1 MLSNGRLITFE
12 GIDGAGKSTQLS
24 LLRQV
29 LQQKGYEVLVTREPG
44 GDAVG
49 EEVRRL
55 LLQQC
60 MVPRAELLLFLA
72 SRAQNTEVV
81 IRPALASGII
91 VLCDRYIDSSV
102 AYQGYGRD
110 LHPETIEQLNNFATN
125 SLVPDLTILLDLP
138 PEIGLERQTQKNRME
153 EAGLTFLQRVR
164 EGYLLLAQK
173 YPERIRTLD
182 ARRPPEEI
190 HREVCTLVFELLA
203 GRTMETRGSKV

>member
-1 MLSNGRLITFE
+1 MSSKGRLITFE

-55 LLQQC
+55 LLQKA

-72 SRAQNTEVV
+72 SRAQNTEAV

-110 LHPETIEQLNNFATN
+110 LQPETIEQLNDFATN
-125 SLVPDLTILLDLP
+125 SLVPDLTLLLDLP
-138 PEIGLERQTQKNRME
+138 PEVGLERQTQKNRIE
-153 EAGLTFLQRVR
+153 EAGIAFLRRVR
-164 EGYLLLAQK
+164 NGYLLLAK
-173 YPERIRTLD
+173 KHPERIRVLD
-182 ARRPPEEI
+182 AGRPPEEI
-190 HREVCTLVFELLA
+190 HREVCALVFELLL
-203 GRTMETRGSKV
+203 GRTMETRGSKA

>member
-1 MLSNGRLITFE
+1 MSSKGRLITFE

-29 LQQKGYEVLVTREPG
+29 LQEKGYEVLVTREPG

-55 LLQQC
+55 LLQKA

-72 SRAQNTEVV
+72 SRAQNTEAV

-110 LHPETIEQLNNFATN
+110 LQPETIEQLNDFATN
-125 SLVPDLTILLDLP
+125 SLVPDLTLLLDVP
-138 PEIGLERQTQKNRME
+138 PEVGLERQTQKNRIE
-153 EAGLTFLQRVR
+153 EAGIAFLRRVR
-164 EGYLLLAQK
+164 NGYLLLAQK
-173 YPERIRTLD
+173 HPERIRVLD
-182 ARRPPEEI
+182 ASRPPEKI
-190 HREVCTLVFELLA
+190 HREVCALVFELLL
-203 GRTMETRGSKV
+203 GRTMETRGSKA